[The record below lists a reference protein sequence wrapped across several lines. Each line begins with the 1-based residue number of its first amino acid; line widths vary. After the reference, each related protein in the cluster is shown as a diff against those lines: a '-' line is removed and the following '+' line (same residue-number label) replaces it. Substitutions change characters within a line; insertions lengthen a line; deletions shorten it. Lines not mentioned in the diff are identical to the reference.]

1 MLKLAFIC
9 TEKLPSPAIRG
20 GAIQMMIDGVAPYFS
35 SRYELTIFSIE
46 DPDLPQQETKNGVRY
61 IHLPKY
67 HYREAVA
74 NELRK
79 SSFDLIH
86 VFNRPLNVPL
96 YKKAAPN
103 SRVVLSLHNEMFS
116 EKKLTFAQGKEVI
129 KHVSMITTVST
140 FIKQTVIERF
150 PEAKEKIK
158 VVYSGVDLPSYPPV
172 WTIKGAR
179 IREEYRKKYEL
190 EDKKVILF
198 AGRLSPTKG
207 PHLLIHSMKRILQ
220 QHKNAVLVIAG
231 GKWFS
236 DDGVNQY
243 VAFLR
248 KLAKPYKEHV
258 LFTNFIPANE
268 IPNLFLMADVFVCSS
283 QWNEPLARVNY
294 EAMAAGTPLIT
305 TNRGGNGEV
314 VKHEVNGLV
323 IENYDKPSSF
333 AKAVDKVF
341 TDMNLSKK
349 IARNGRNR
357 VEALFTFL
365 HAAKRLDAVYQS
377 VLQPLNEQ
385 YLPPLLNQNLDVS
398 FSKQVFTASKSK

>member
-35 SRYELTIFSIE
+35 SRYELTIYSIE

-61 IHLPKY
+61 IHLPKN

-207 PHLLIHSMKRILQ
+207 PHLLIHSMKRILE

-243 VAFLR
+243 VACLR

-357 VEALFTFL
+357 VEASFTFL

>member
-1 MLKLAFIC
+1 MKLAFIC

-61 IHLPKY
+61 IHLPKN

-220 QHKNAVLVIAG
+220 QHTNAVLVIAG

-243 VAFLR
+243 VAFLH

-357 VEALFTFL
+357 VEASFTFL

-398 FSKQVFTASKSK
+398 FLKQLFTASKSK

>member
-1 MLKLAFIC
+1 MKLAFIC

-35 SRYELTIFSIE
+35 SRYELTIYSIE

-61 IHLPKY
+61 IHLPKN

-207 PHLLIHSMKRILQ
+207 PHLLIHSMKRILE

-243 VAFLR
+243 VACLR

-357 VEALFTFL
+357 VEASFTFL